1 MSVQTRPLA
10 APFGREIVGFDLEKA
25 TDGEIDELRRLWAE
39 QLVLVFRGLD
49 LTVEG
54 QTALAARFGIV
65 GQVANATADMPEAD
79 RSVMMISNRRI
90 EGKES
95 YLPDGEMWF
104 HFDQAYLDV
113 PIIAGLLYAV
123 TVPSTGGDTRFAN
136 AAAIYEALPER
147 LRARLDGLE
156 AENAYE
162 YSATT
167 QMVGDGEEV
176 ASQVHPMVIRHPVT
190 GAPSL
195 FVSPL
200 MTRRV
205 VGVSEEESQ
214 QLLGELRLFLE
225 RDEFVYEHHWQVGD
239 LVLWDNR
246 CVLHARTDFDP
257 AEARILRRVSLA
269 GQEAPQA
276 YALSAR

>member
-1 MSVQTRPLA
+1 
-10 APFGREIVGFDLEKA
+10 
-25 TDGEIDELRRLWAE
+25 
-39 QLVLVFRGLD
+39 
-49 LTVEG
+49 
-54 QTALAARFGIV
+54 
-65 GQVANATADMPEAD
+65 
-79 RSVMMISNRRI
+79 
-90 EGKES
+90 
-95 YLPDGEMWF
+95 
-104 HFDQAYLDV
+104 
-113 PIIAGLLYAV
+113 LYAV
-123 TVPSTGGDTRFAN
+123 TVPFTGGNTRFAN

-147 LRARLDGLE
+147 IRTRLDGLE

-167 QMVGDGEEV
+167 QMVGEGEEV

-190 GAPSL
+190 GVPSL

-214 QLLGELRLFLE
+214 QLLGELRLVLE

-269 GQEAPQA
+269 GQGAPQA